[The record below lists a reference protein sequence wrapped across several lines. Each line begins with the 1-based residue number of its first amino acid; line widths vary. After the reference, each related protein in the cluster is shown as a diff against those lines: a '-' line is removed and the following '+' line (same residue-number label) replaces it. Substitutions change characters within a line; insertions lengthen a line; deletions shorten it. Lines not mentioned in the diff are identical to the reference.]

1 MTNEVA
7 KSMSP
12 EDRVSFLE
20 NKLNSI
26 LSTIEYIIKG
36 NTEKA
41 KSLLLSHT
49 DEYEQSVLKSLIE
62 NSVNPML
69 VKEEITYDFLKII
82 IEGMPFPVFLKDE
95 QGKYLLI
102 NKLEAEL
109 FGLDEAQII
118 GKEDAHFIQ
127 NEEQIEI
134 IRKSD
139 KEVLIENKS
148 IELPNQ
154 NFSLSNGRTYV
165 FKTHKVPFVNPITG
179 KTNIL
184 GFSANVT
191 DSVNLDKLK
200 KIVIGCSNPYL

>member
-1 MTNEVA
+1 M
-7 KSMSP
+7 P
-12 EDRVSFLE
+12 
-20 NKLNSI
+20 
-26 LSTIEYIIKG
+26 
-36 NTEKA
+36 
-41 KSLLLSHT
+41 
-49 DEYEQSVLKSLIE
+49 
-62 NSVNPML
+62 
-69 VKEEITYDFLKII
+69 VKEEITYDFLKVI

-102 NKLEAEL
+102 NKMEAEL

-127 NEEQIEI
+127 HEEQIEI

-139 KEVLIENKS
+139 KEVLDENKS

-154 NFSLSNGRTYV
+154 NFSLANGRTYV
-165 FKTHKVPFVNPITG
+165 FKTHKVPFLNPITG

-184 GFSANVT
+184 GFSADVT
-191 DSVNLDKLK
+191 DTVNLDKLK

>member
-12 EDRVSFLE
+12 EERVSFLE
-20 NKLNSI
+20 NKLTSI
-26 LSTIEYIIKG
+26 LSTIENIIEG

-41 KSLLLSHT
+41 KSLLQSHT
-49 DEYEQSVLKSLIE
+49 DEYEQTVLKSLIE
-62 NSVNPML
+62 NSTNPML
-69 VKEEITYDFLKII
+69 APEEKTYDFLRII

-95 QGKYLLI
+95 NGKYLLM
-102 NKLEAEL
+102 NKLEAQL
-109 FGLDEAQII
+109 FGLNEAQII
-118 GKEDAHFIQ
+118 GKNDAHFIQ

-139 KEVLIENKS
+139 EEVLTQNKS
-148 IELPNQ
+148 VELPNQ
-154 NFSLSNGRTYV
+154 NFSLSNGRTYI
-165 FKTHKVPFVNPITG
+165 FKTHKIPFQNPITG

-184 GFSANVT
+184 GFSADVT
-191 DSVNLDKLK
+191 DTVNLDKLK

>member
-12 EDRVSFLE
+12 EERVSFLE

-26 LSTIEYIIKG
+26 LSTIENIIKG

-41 KSLLLSHT
+41 KSILLSHT
-49 DEYEQSVLKSLIE
+49 DEYEQTVLKSLIE
-62 NSVNPML
+62 NSSNPMPAP
-69 VKEEITYDFLKII
+69 EEKTYDFLRII

-102 NKLEAEL
+102 NKLEAQL
-109 FGLDEAQII
+109 FGLDESQII

-139 KEVLIENKS
+139 KEVLNHNKS
-148 IELPNQ
+148 VELPNQ

-165 FKTHKVPFVNPITG
+165 FKTHKIPFLNPITG

-184 GFSANVT
+184 GFSADVT
-191 DSVNLDKLK
+191 DTVNLDKLK

>member
-1 MTNEVA
+1 MTNEFA

-20 NKLNSI
+20 NKLNTI

-49 DEYEQSVLKSLIE
+49 DEYEQSVLRSLIE
-62 NSVNPML
+62 NSVNPMP
-69 VKEEITYDFLKII
+69 VQEEITYDFLKII

-102 NKLEAEL
+102 NKMEAEL

-127 NEEQIEI
+127 HEEQIEI

-139 KEVLIENKS
+139 KEVLDENKS
-148 IELPNQ
+148 IELPNL
-154 NFSLSNGRTYV
+154 NFSLSNGKTYV
-165 FKTHKVPFVNPITG
+165 FKTHKIPFLNPITG

-184 GFSANVT
+184 GFSADVT
-191 DSVNLDKLK
+191 DTVNLDKLK

>member
-12 EDRVSFLE
+12 EERVSFLE

-26 LSTIEYIIKG
+26 LSTIENIIKG

-49 DEYEQSVLKSLIE
+49 DEHEQSVLKSLIE
-62 NSVNPML
+62 NSANPMPAP
-69 VKEEITYDFLKII
+69 EEKTYDFLRII

-102 NKLEAEL
+102 NKLEAQL
-109 FGLDEAQII
+109 FGLEEAQII
-118 GKEDAHFIQ
+118 GKEDANFIQ

-134 IRKSD
+134 IKKSD
-139 KEVLIENKS
+139 NEVLSQNKS
-148 IELPNQ
+148 VELPNQ

-165 FKTHKVPFVNPITG
+165 FKTHKIPFLNPITG

-184 GFSANVT
+184 GFSADVT
-191 DSVNLDKLK
+191 DTVNLDKLK

>member
-1 MTNEVA
+1 
-7 KSMSP
+7 MSP
-12 EDRVSFLE
+12 EDRISFLE
-20 NKLNSI
+20 NKVNSI
-26 LSTIEYIIKG
+26 ISTIECIIKG

-41 KSLLLSHT
+41 KSLLVSHT

-62 NSVNPML
+62 NSTIVMPAQ
-69 VKEEITYDFLKII
+69 EEKTYDFLKII
-82 IEGMPFPVFLKDE
+82 IEGLPFPVFLKDE

-102 NKLEAEL
+102 NKLEAQL
-109 FGLDEAQII
+109 FGLDESQII

-127 NEEQIEI
+127 DQEQIEV

-139 KEVLIENKS
+139 KEVLNENKS

-154 NFSLSNGRTYV
+154 NFSLSNGRTYI
-165 FKTHKVPFVNPITG
+165 FKTHKVPFLNPITG

-184 GFSANVT
+184 GFSADVT
-191 DSVNLDKLK
+191 DTVNLDKLK

>member
-1 MTNEVA
+1 
-7 KSMSP
+7 MSP
-12 EDRVSFLE
+12 EERVSFLE

-26 LSTIEYIIKG
+26 LFTIENIIKG
-36 NTEKA
+36 DTEKA
-41 KSLLLSHT
+41 KSLMLSHT
-49 DEYEQSVLKSLIE
+49 DEYEQTILKSLIE
-62 NSVNPML
+62 NSANPMPAQ
-69 VKEEITYDFLKII
+69 EEKTYDFLRII

-139 KEVLIENKS
+139 EEVLNQNKS

-165 FKTHKVPFVNPITG
+165 FKTHKIPFLNPITG

-184 GFSANVT
+184 GFSADVT
-191 DSVNLDKLK
+191 DTVNLDKLK
-200 KIVIGCSNPYL
+200 KIVMGCSNPYL

>member
-1 MTNEVA
+1 MTNEIT

-12 EDRVSFLE
+12 EDRISFLE
-20 NKLNSI
+20 NKVNSI
-26 LSTIEYIIKG
+26 ISTIECIIKG

-41 KSLLLSHT
+41 KSLLVSHT

-62 NSVNPML
+62 NSTIVMPAQ
-69 VKEEITYDFLKII
+69 EEKTYDFLKII
-82 IEGMPFPVFLKDE
+82 IEGLPFPVFLKDE

-102 NKLEAEL
+102 NKLEAQL
-109 FGLDEAQII
+109 FGLDESQII

-127 NEEQIEI
+127 DQEQIEV

-139 KEVLIENKS
+139 KEVLNENKS

-154 NFSLSNGRTYV
+154 NFSLSNGRTYI
-165 FKTHKVPFVNPITG
+165 FKTHKVPFLNPITG

-184 GFSANVT
+184 GFSADVT
-191 DSVNLDKLK
+191 DTVNLDKLK

>member
-20 NKLNSI
+20 NKLNTI

-49 DEYEQSVLKSLIE
+49 DEYEQSVLRSLIE
-62 NSVNPML
+62 NSVNPMP
-69 VKEEITYDFLKII
+69 VKEEITYDFLKVI

-102 NKLEAEL
+102 NKMEAEL

-127 NEEQIEI
+127 HEEQIEI

-139 KEVLIENKS
+139 KEVLDENKS

-154 NFSLSNGRTYV
+154 NFSLANGRTYV
-165 FKTHKVPFVNPITG
+165 FKTHKVPFLNPITG

-184 GFSANVT
+184 GFSADVT
-191 DSVNLDKLK
+191 DTVNLDKLK